1 LSISSSDFKYDL
13 RKLHLASSR
22 KKTRPI
28 LSDDLFGHICDRLVD
43 FFKVN
48 FETKT
53 ISDTSYTIYLRSS
66 LEAVNAFRDALP
78 TWVFEPRQISRFSE
92 KKVLDLREAHQ
103 SFGRALKANLNELSA
118 SGHLDLRN
126 LYPAYYQDFDEPMP
140 RFDELEPWFDE
151 REPRFYETEPFD
163 PDDRIEWRRS
173 KQRFQTNDLADWKER
188 KREFEA
194 TEIPAWKR
202 RKLDFEDTEVA
213 RWKQRKA
220 EYEKIQKQYNEHSAD
235 EQVFIGTPFYD
246 IWLRLKPEIT
256 FTRSFSIDPKRWFEG
271 TWIVAPQGRGKSNL
285 LRNLILDKLS
295 DACVII
301 MDAKGDLINSFQ
313 RHAAVKDRLV
323 FLNPDKEYPLAINP
337 LDIGGHS
344 SEFLEYIFE
353 VLNTGLT
360 TNHSTLLS
368 MVLTLCS
375 QIEGANLETL
385 RSILQ
390 HGWKPY
396 EEAVRKLKPIDQ
408 DFFYHEWDSTLYK
421 ARRPE
426 VLGRLRALLKTPAF
440 DEILQSK
447 TTKVDMGKLMD
458 EGKIVLI
465 DNNYEKL
472 GDSGAE
478 FFGRMFIALV
488 WAAGRRRSL
497 LKDKGKPVYFFIDE
511 AHWTIKNDTKVYTIV
526 QQCRSQ
532 KIAMVFAHQEMQ
544 QIKNQEVRGALNNCA
559 IKFAKPNAVD
569 ETNLLAKTLRTTPEF
584 LDAQTKETYAL
595 YVLEQ
600 TPTAITVNVPLV
612 ADEDGNLTGHS
623 RLTDEEFAEVQGR
636 SRKDYCNPKI
646 ATPEFG
652 AEQPTASNK
661 SDPSPNVEPDDVP
674 PSNEE
679 AAPWPP
685 KDS

>member
-1 LSISSSDFKYDL
+1 LFDYFTKHTDPNSDGAHTVFLDV
-13 RKLHLASSR
+13 SR
-22 KKTRPI
+22 QA
-28 LSDDLFGHICDRLVD
+28 LDAL
-43 FFKVN
+43 
-48 FETKT
+48 
-53 ISDTSYTIYLRSS
+53 
-66 LEAVNAFRDALP
+66 RDALP
-78 TWVFEPRQISRFSE
+78 AWLFQPYRQSFLTIE
-92 KKVLDLREAHQ
+92 KPLELREPYIAFA
-103 SFGRALKANLNELSA
+103 SVLKRNVGELRRV
-118 SGHLDLRN
+118 GFHGIDQ
-126 LYPAYYQDFDEPMP
+126 YPPYFRDFAEPM
-140 RFDELEPWFDE
+140 PWFDE
-151 REPRFYETEPFD
+151 PAPHFYRDEPNDSEDKVRWRNDKREFERTE
-163 PDDRIEWRRS
+163 
-173 KQRFQTNDLADWKER
+173 LADWKER
-188 KREFEA
+188 KLTFENID
-194 TEIPAWKR
+194 IPEWKERKR
-202 RKLDFEDTEVA
+202 R
-213 RWKQRKA
+213 
-220 EYEKIQKQYNEHSAD
+220 YETLQKEHKRDYSPD
-235 EQVFIGTPFYD
+235 ELAFIGTPFYD
-246 IWLRLKPEIT
+246 IWLMLKPEISVVVP
-256 FTRSFSIDPKRWFEG
+256 FTIDPKRWFEG

-285 LRNLILDKLS
+285 LRTLILDKLS

-313 RHAAVKDRLV
+313 CHAAIKDRLV
-323 FLNPDKEYPLAINP
+323 FLAPDKEYPLAINP
-337 LDIGGHS
+337 LNIGGHS

-375 QIEGANLETL
+375 QVEGANLDTL

-396 EEAVRKLKPIDQ
+396 EAAVRKLKPIDQ
-408 DFFYHEWDSTLYK
+408 DFFYHEWDSALYK

-440 DEILQSK
+440 DDILQSE
-447 TTKVDMGKLMD
+447 TTKVDMGKFMD

-497 LKDKGKPVYFFIDE
+497 RKEKGKPVYFFIDE

-569 ETNLLAKTLRTTPEF
+569 ETHLLAKTLRTTPDF
-584 LDAQTKETYAL
+584 LDAQTKGTYAL

-600 TPTAITVNVPLV
+600 TPTAITVNVPLI
-612 ADEDGNLTGHS
+612 ADEDGNLTGHP
-623 RLTDEEFAEVQGR
+623 RLSDEEFAEVQAR

-646 ATPEFG
+646 ATPEFEP
-652 AEQPTASNK
+652 EQPKDDPASDK
-661 SDPSPNVEPDDVP
+661 SEPPPNVEPEP
-674 PSNEE
+674 TSSNED